1 MERNEENQGER
12 ACVLVSGGSDSSI
25 LLYETAQKYSKVTP
39 LYIRNG
45 LLWEETELFWLER
58 FVRSINQ
65 KTITPL
71 RVLSLPMEDV
81 YDTHWSL
88 TGEPI
93 PDHASSWEEVYLPG
107 RNLILLS
114 KAVVFCALN
123 EIQAIALG
131 PLKTNQFADSSSTFF
146 SGLRKVAE
154 EGLSATIEI
163 LTPLAT
169 RSKSEVLQSGS
180 RLPLELTFSCINPQ
194 GRLHCG
200 VCNKCAERIEAFSET
215 GLRDKTV
222 YHNKTVVEKRSSDSK
237 NGRYPL
243 PLS

>member
-1 MERNEENQGER
+1 MER
-12 ACVLVSGGSDSSI
+12 ACVLVSGGSDSSV

-45 LLWEETELFWLER
+45 LLWEEAELYWLER
-58 FVRSINQ
+58 FVQSINQ
-65 KTITPL
+65 KTITPI

-81 YDTHWSL
+81 YDAHWSL
-88 TGEPI
+88 TGEAI

-123 EIQAIALG
+123 KIQAIALG
-131 PLKTNQFADSSSTFF
+131 PLKTNQFSDSSSTFF
-146 SGLRKVAE
+146 RGLRKVAE

-169 RSKSEVLQSGS
+169 RSKSEVLQSGC
-180 RLPLELTFSCINPQ
+180 RLPLELTFSCIDPQ

-200 VCNKCAERIEAFSET
+200 VCNKCAERIEAFSEI

-222 YHNKTVVEKRSSDSK
+222 YHNRTVVEKRSSDGK
-237 NGRYPL
+237 IRRYPL
-243 PLS
+243 PIP